1 MKLII
6 AIIQNADRRALSAA
20 LRRAH
25 IQHTRLNT
33 TGGFLHEGNTTVL
46 IGVEPEQVETTLEL
60 IQKHC
65 HERTVI
71 YRPGAGAMHPD
82 AYVSP
87 VHVTL
92 GGATVFVVEATPHKI
107 GGS

>member
-1 MKLII
+1 MKLIV
-6 AIIQNADRRALSAA
+6 AIIQNADRPALSAA

-33 TGGFLHEGNTTVL
+33 TGGFLREGNTTVL
-46 IGVEPEQVETTLEL
+46 IGVDPDRVEEALNL

-65 HERTVI
+65 RERTVV

-87 VHVTL
+87 VHVTV
-92 GGATVFVVEATPHKI
+92 GGATIFVLDVTPHKI
-107 GGS
+107 MN